1 MTNTTNDAFFTCPK
15 DLFTLPITMTAK
27 LIYVALCCMR
37 DKDGG
42 ISYRELSNKIGFH
55 KKTVQKAVRQLL
67 KVGAVVAIPRYA
79 ESGAQLS
86 NKFFV
91 RAFEDDMKKDTD
103 FAALVRRL
111 NDLVQT
117 VL

>member
-1 MTNTTNDAFFTCPK
+1 MTNTKNNDFFTCPK
-15 DLFTLPITMTAK
+15 DLFVLPISMTAK
-27 LIYVALCCMR
+27 LVYAALCCMR
-37 DKDGG
+37 DKDVG
-42 ISYRELSNKIGFH
+42 ISYRELSTKIGFH

-67 KVGAVVAIPRYA
+67 KVGALVVIPRYA

-91 RAFEDDMKKDTD
+91 RAFDDDMKKDTD

-111 NDLVQT
+111 NDLVQV